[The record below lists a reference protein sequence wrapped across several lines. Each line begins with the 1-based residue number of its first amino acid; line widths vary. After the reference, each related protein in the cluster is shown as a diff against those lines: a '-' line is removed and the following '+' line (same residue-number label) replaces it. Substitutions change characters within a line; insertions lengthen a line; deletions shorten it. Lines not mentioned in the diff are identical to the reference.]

1 MDAREGK
8 SGLVGG
14 TVVGGSYE
22 KDAHAGRELHGKVKV
37 HGHHP
42 SGLRKFGGGLLAS
55 FLKRGRF

>member
-22 KDAHAGRELHGKVKV
+22 KDAHAGRELHGKVRCT
-37 HGHHP
+37 GTTQAGFE
-42 SGLRKFGGGLLAS
+42 SSAEDFWLLS
-55 FLKRGRF
+55 